1 MFSSPFLRY
10 DDANMLTKTSA
21 LAKDLVLAKK
31 TLLEDWKSG
40 AQGWMGC
47 PEEKMLEAR
56 ISKLAS
62 EKRKKFKTCLVIGIG
77 GSDLGARAGWHA
89 LKHEAKGMRLEFLGG
104 NTDPDEIEWTLKS
117 LDLKT
122 TLVNIISK
130 SGDTLEPMA
139 TFAVLRDRLQRL
151 VGSRYAEQVVA
162 TTDEEKGSLHA
173 LAVQESYAMLPVS
186 NNIGGRFS
194 VLTAVGLFPL
204 ACAGIDIKKMLAGAK
219 QVRDEYV
226 AGDAKKHDA
235 ARYAAHHVLGDL
247 KEHRP
252 IHILMPYSE
261 RLRVFGQWYRQIWA
275 ESLGKDDKGPT
286 PIAALG
292 ATDQH
297 SQIQDYNQGAKDKLI
312 TFIEVEHFS
321 SKLKA
326 PRIAADMPTIQDI
339 SNMPFERIIHAER
352 QGTAQALTKSGRPNG
367 TLHLSKIDSA
377 TLGGLFMFFEI
388 VTGIAGSLYGINT
401 YNQPGVE
408 EGKKLMRQILKNGV

>member
-1 MFSSPFLRY
+1 MSSPFLRY
-10 DDANMLTKTSA
+10 DDSNMKSKTSS
-21 LAKDLVLAKK
+21 LSKELVLAKK
-31 TLLEDWKSG
+31 TLLEDWKYGS
-40 AQGWMGC
+40 QGWMGC
-47 PEEKMLEAR
+47 PDEKTLEAR
-56 ISKLAS
+56 ILKLAT
-62 EKRKKFKTCLVIGIG
+62 EKRKKFKTCLVVGIG
-77 GSDLGARAGWHA
+77 GSDLGSRAAWHA
-89 LKHEAKGMRLEFLGG
+89 LKHEAKGMQLEFLGG

-139 TFAVLRDRLQRL
+139 TFAVLRERLQKL
-151 VGSRYAEQVVA
+151 VGSRYAEHVVA

-173 LAVQESYAMLPVS
+173 LAVQEGYAMLPVP
-186 NNIGGRFS
+186 NNVGGRFS

-204 ACAGIDIKKMLAGAK
+204 ACVGIDIKKMLLGAK
-219 QVRDEYV
+219 QMRDEY
-226 AGDAKKHDA
+226 ASGDAKTHDA

-247 KEHRP
+247 KDHRP
-252 IHILMPYSE
+252 IHVLMPYSE

-275 ESLGKDDKGPT
+275 ESLGKDGKGPT

-297 SQIQDYNQGAKDKLI
+297 SQVQLYNQGPQDKLI
-312 TFIEVEHFS
+312 TFIEVDHFA

-326 PRIAADMPTIQDI
+326 PRIKSDMPTIQDI
-339 SNMPFERIIHAER
+339 SNLPFEKIIHAER
-352 QGTAQALTKSGRPNG
+352 QGIAQALKENGHLNG
-367 TLHLSKIDSA
+367 TLHLSKVDPA

-388 VTGIAGSLYGINT
+388 ATGIAGSLYGINT

-408 EGKKLMRQILKNGV
+408 DGKRLMRQILKSGV